1 MTKHAKSNFIKDN
14 LNNYKNDSKKFWK
27 SLSDILPSKSNKISQ
42 KIFLKD
48 TMNNQIT
55 DDKIAANMM
64 NDFFTSIGPNLAMNM
79 TDPWVYT
86 GDECPNIIQD
96 IHTDSVE
103 VLKYLKEIDTSKAS
117 AVPYLASKILKPAF
131 ISLVDQIT
139 FIFNL
144 CFDKNIFP
152 DDWKIASIVS
162 LPKEGDL
169 SQCTNYRPMS
179 LLPMPG
185 KILEHIIH
193 NRISTFCD
201 NNTILNENQGGF
213 RKNHSTI
220 STVASF
226 TDNLYEAINNKDIS
240 IATFIDFSK
249 AFDTVNH
256 KILLQKMT
264 KIGVKG
270 NTKFLIKNY

>member
-1 MTKHAKSNFIKDN
+1 MDWERLYQADDPNVACTVMKTNIQSTIDNMCPIRSFNIKQMKDPWITNEILESIHDKDRLLSRAKRSNDPQDWTDARLRRYEVKNMTKHAKSNFIKDN

-42 KIFLKD
+42 KIFLKG

-64 NDFFTSIGPNLAMNM
+64 NDFFTSIGPNLVMNM

-86 GDECPNIIQD
+86 GDECPNNIQD

-152 DDWKIASIVS
+152 DD
-162 LPKEGDL
+162 
-169 SQCTNYRPMS
+169 
-179 LLPMPG
+179 
-185 KILEHIIH
+185 
-193 NRISTFCD
+193 
-201 NNTILNENQGGF
+201 
-213 RKNHSTI
+213 
-220 STVASF
+220 
-226 TDNLYEAINNKDIS
+226 
-240 IATFIDFSK
+240 
-249 AFDTVNH
+249 
-256 KILLQKMT
+256 
-264 KIGVKG
+264 
-270 NTKFLIKNY
+270 